1 MFGGGEEFQLQ
12 PVCVDPSGWMHA
24 CVLQSPHDVGTTYVK
39 SHHVKGLTS
48 DEIHD
53 YIKYLEDVELS
64 DDDNDGR
71 K

>member
-1 MFGGGEEFQLQ
+1 
-12 PVCVDPSGWMHA
+12 MHA